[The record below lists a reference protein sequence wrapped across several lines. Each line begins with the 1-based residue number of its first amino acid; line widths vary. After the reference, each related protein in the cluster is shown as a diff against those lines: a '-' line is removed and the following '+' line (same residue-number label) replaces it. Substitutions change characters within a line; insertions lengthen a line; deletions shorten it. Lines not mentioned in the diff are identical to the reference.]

1 MIKLRTVLLCDKI
14 YYLLLLVVLTI
25 SIISISLPRK
35 SIYNGNEKKIIGVIT
50 NIYIDGN
57 SLTINV
63 KAREKLICKYY
74 FRRKLDI
81 ENFSKKYHIGDKI
94 FLEGNLEK
102 PSSQNTEYLF
112 NYRNYLYNK
121 KIFYIFKIDN
131 YKKVSNNRFIYYKI
145 KQLVLKR
152 IDKNPYLQAF
162 ILGDKS
168 YIKSD
173 VLESFQINGISHL
186 FAISGMHV
194 NLLGA
199 ILLRIFLMFGVRE
212 EKRYLFV
219 SIILMFYAILTGLS
233 ASVLRGVLFFILF
246 SINKI
251 FYFYIKNTN
260 IFIIT
265 VSIALLINPF
275 FLYDVSFWYSFSI
288 SLSLLVMGDV
298 INKYNGYFIKLLMTS
313 IISFIVSIPISI
325 YNFYQINFLSII
337 YNLFY
342 VPFVSIIIFPASLIT
357 FIIKPIEPIYNI
369 FTNILETTSA
379 FLVRI
384 DFLTLIFKRVYFI
397 IYIIY
402 FIFIIFL
409 FIGIR
414 VNNKRYFV
422 PIILLLIIH
431 YFCPYFDIGSY
442 IKIIDVGQGDSIL
455 IHSKNSN
462 ILIDTGGITSY
473 NMKQWQKRKN
483 QYSVVKNTTIPLL
496 KSMGIKRIN
505 YLILTHGDFD
515 HAGDTIN
522 LIENFKVDKI
532 YLNQG
537 NFNYLEKKIIT
548 SFKNTYQVKEGQI
561 FYLGDLV
568 LIELNKEFSDEND
581 SSSVFLLIYNDVKVL
596 LTGDASIKSEKYIL
610 DNYDIGKINILK
622 LGHHGSKTSTSNLLL
637 KSTSPDLAL
646 ISCGYNNKFK
656 HPNKE
661 TLKKLNKY
669 RISYL
674 RTDFEGTITIDLNT
688 LKIK

>member
-81 ENFSKKYHIGDKI
+81 ENFSKKYNIGDKI

-145 KQLVLKR
+145 KQLILKR
-152 IDKNPYLQAF
+152 IAKNYYLQAF

-199 ILLRIFLMFGVRE
+199 ILLKIFLMFGVRE

-313 IISFIVSIPISI
+313 IISFVVSIPISI

-369 FTNILETTSA
+369 FTNILETTSV

-402 FIFIIFL
+402 FVFIIFL

-505 YLILTHGDFD
+505 YLILTHGDYD

-656 HPNKE
+656 HPHKE

>member
-81 ENFSKKYHIGDKI
+81 ENFSKKYNIGDKI

-145 KQLVLKR
+145 KQLILKR
-152 IDKNPYLQAF
+152 IAKNYYLQAF

-199 ILLRIFLMFGVRE
+199 ILLKIFLMFGVRE

-369 FTNILETTSA
+369 FTNILETTSV

-402 FIFIIFL
+402 FVFIIFL

-431 YFCPYFDIGSY
+431 YFCPYFDIDSY

-505 YLILTHGDFD
+505 YLILTHGDYD

-656 HPNKE
+656 HPHKE

>member
-145 KQLVLKR
+145 KQLILKR

-199 ILLRIFLMFGVRE
+199 ILLRIFLMLGVRE

-369 FTNILETTSA
+369 FTNILETTSV

-656 HPNKE
+656 HPHKE

-688 LKIK
+688 LKIE

>member
-14 YYLLLLVVLTI
+14 YYLLLLVALTI

-81 ENFSKKYHIGDKI
+81 ENFSKKYNIGDKI

-145 KQLVLKR
+145 KQLILKR
-152 IDKNPYLQAF
+152 IAKNYYLQAF

-199 ILLRIFLMFGVRE
+199 ILLKIFLMFGVRE

-298 INKYNGYFIKLLMTS
+298 INKYNGYFIKLLITS
-313 IISFIVSIPISI
+313 IISFVVSIPISI

-369 FTNILETTSA
+369 FTNILETTSV

-505 YLILTHGDFD
+505 YLILTHGDYD

-656 HPNKE
+656 HPHKE

>member
-57 SLTINV
+57 SLTMNV

-145 KQLVLKR
+145 KQLILER
-152 IDKNPYLQAF
+152 INKNPYLQAF

-233 ASVLRGVLFFILF
+233 AS
-246 SINKI
+246 
-251 FYFYIKNTN
+251 
-260 IFIIT
+260 

-369 FTNILETTSA
+369 FTNILETTSV

>member
-25 SIISISLPRK
+25 SIISISLPIK

-145 KQLVLKR
+145 KQLILKR

-199 ILLRIFLMFGVRE
+199 ILLKIFLRFGVRE

-275 FLYDVSFWYSFSI
+275 FLYDVSFWYSFFI

-298 INKYNGYFIKLLMTS
+298 INKYNGYFTKLLMTS

-369 FTNILETTSA
+369 FTNILETTSV

-402 FIFIIFL
+402 FVFIIFL

-422 PIILLLIIH
+422 PIILLLLMH

-473 NMKQWQKRKN
+473 NMKRWQKRKN

-656 HPNKE
+656 HPHKE

>member
-1 MIKLRTVLLCDKI
+1 MIKLRAVLLCDKI

-145 KQLVLKR
+145 KQLILER
-152 IDKNPYLQAF
+152 INKNPYLQAF

-199 ILLRIFLMFGVRE
+199 ILLKIFLMFGVRE

-313 IISFIVSIPISI
+313 IISFVVSIPISI

-369 FTNILETTSA
+369 FTNILETTSV

-402 FIFIIFL
+402 FVFIIFL

-505 YLILTHGDFD
+505 YLILTHGDYD

>member
-14 YYLLLLVVLTI
+14 YYLLLLVALTI

-145 KQLVLKR
+145 KQLILKR

-199 ILLRIFLMFGVRE
+199 ILLKIFLMFGVRE

-369 FTNILETTSA
+369 LNNILETTSV

-422 PIILLLIIH
+422 PIILLLLIH

-505 YLILTHGDFD
+505 YLILTHGDYD

-674 RTDFEGTITIDLNT
+674 RTDFEGTITIDLN
-688 LKIK
+688 KISI

>member
-14 YYLLLLVVLTI
+14 YYLLLLVALTI

-369 FTNILETTSA
+369 FTNILETTSV

-422 PIILLLIIH
+422 PIILLLLIH

-505 YLILTHGDFD
+505 YLILTHGDYD

>member
-14 YYLLLLVVLTI
+14 YYLLLLVALTI

-145 KQLVLKR
+145 KQLILKR
-152 IDKNPYLQAF
+152 IDKNYYLQAF

-199 ILLRIFLMFGVRE
+199 ILLKIFLMFGVRE

-298 INKYNGYFIKLLMTS
+298 INKYNGYFTKLLMTS

-369 FTNILETTSA
+369 FTNILETTSV

-402 FIFIIFL
+402 FVFIIFL

-422 PIILLLIIH
+422 PIILLLLMH

-473 NMKQWQKRKN
+473 NMKRWQKRKN

-581 SSSVFLLIYNDVKVL
+581 SSSVFLLIYNDVKIL

-656 HPNKE
+656 HPHKE

>member
-145 KQLVLKR
+145 KQLILKR

-194 NLLGA
+194 NLLGV

-298 INKYNGYFIKLLMTS
+298 INKYNGYFFKLLMTS
-313 IISFIVSIPISI
+313 IISFVVSIPISI
-325 YNFYQINFLSII
+325 YNFYQVNFLSII

-369 FTNILETTSA
+369 FTNILETTSV

>member
-81 ENFSKKYHIGDKI
+81 ENFSKKYNIGDKI

-121 KIFYIFKIDN
+121 KIFYIFKIDT

-145 KQLVLKR
+145 KQLILKR

-199 ILLRIFLMFGVRE
+199 ILLKIFLRFGVRE

-369 FTNILETTSA
+369 FTNILETTSV

-402 FIFIIFL
+402 FVFIIFL

-431 YFCPYFDIGSY
+431 YFCPYFDIDSY

-505 YLILTHGDFD
+505 YLILTHGDYD

-656 HPNKE
+656 HPHKE

>member
-14 YYLLLLVVLTI
+14 YYLLLLVALTI

-145 KQLVLKR
+145 KQLILKR

-194 NLLGA
+194 NLLGV
-199 ILLRIFLMFGVRE
+199 ILLKIFFMFGVRE

-251 FYFYIKNTN
+251 FYFYIKNIN

-369 FTNILETTSA
+369 FTNILETTSV

-402 FIFIIFL
+402 FVFIIFL

-431 YFCPYFDIGSY
+431 YFCPCFDIGSY

-505 YLILTHGDFD
+505 YLILTHGDYD

>member
-14 YYLLLLVVLTI
+14 YYLLLLVALAI

-74 FRRKLDI
+74 FRRTLDI

-145 KQLVLKR
+145 KQLILKR
-152 IDKNPYLQAF
+152 IDKNYYLQAF

-199 ILLRIFLMFGVRE
+199 ILLKIFLMFGVRE

-369 FTNILETTSA
+369 FTNILETTSV

-402 FIFIIFL
+402 FVFIIFL

-431 YFCPYFDIGSY
+431 YFCPYFDIDSY

-505 YLILTHGDFD
+505 YLILTHGDYD

>member
-14 YYLLLLVVLTI
+14 YYLLLLVALTI

-81 ENFSKKYHIGDKI
+81 ENFSKKYNIGDKI

-145 KQLVLKR
+145 KQLILKR
-152 IDKNPYLQAF
+152 IAKNYYLQAF

-199 ILLRIFLMFGVRE
+199 ILLKIFLMFGVRE

-298 INKYNGYFIKLLMTS
+298 INKYNGYFIKLLITS
-313 IISFIVSIPISI
+313 IISFVVSIPISI

-369 FTNILETTSA
+369 FTNILETTSV

-402 FIFIIFL
+402 FVFIIFL

-431 YFCPYFDIGSY
+431 YFCPYFDIDSY

-505 YLILTHGDFD
+505 YLILTHGDYD

>member
-14 YYLLLLVVLTI
+14 YYLLLLVALTI

-81 ENFSKKYHIGDKI
+81 ENFSKKYNIGDKI

-145 KQLVLKR
+145 KQLILKR
-152 IDKNPYLQAF
+152 IAKNYYLQAF

-199 ILLRIFLMFGVRE
+199 ILLKIFLMLGVRE

-369 FTNILETTSA
+369 LTNILETTSV

-414 VNNKRYFV
+414 FNNKKYFV

-473 NMKQWQKRKN
+473 NMKRWQKRKN

-505 YLILTHGDFD
+505 YLILTHGDYD

>member
-35 SIYNGNEKKIIGVIT
+35 SVYNGNEKKIIGVIT
-50 NIYIDGN
+50 SIYIDGN
-57 SLTINV
+57 SLTMNV

-81 ENFSKKYHIGDKI
+81 GNFSKKYHIGDKI
-94 FLEGNLEK
+94 SLEGNLEK

-145 KQLVLKR
+145 KQLILKR
-152 IDKNPYLQAF
+152 IDKNYYLQAF

-173 VLESFQINGISHL
+173 VLESFQFNGISHL
-186 FAISGMHV
+186 LAISGMHV

-199 ILLRIFLMFGVRE
+199 ILLKIFLMLGVRE

-313 IISFIVSIPISI
+313 IISFVVSIPISI

-369 FTNILETTSA
+369 FTNILETTSV

-402 FIFIIFL
+402 FVFIIFL

-422 PIILLLIIH
+422 PIILLLLIH

-656 HPNKE
+656 HPHKE

>member
-14 YYLLLLVVLTI
+14 YYLLLLVALTI

-145 KQLVLKR
+145 KQLILKR
-152 IDKNPYLQAF
+152 IDKNYYLQAF

-199 ILLRIFLMFGVRE
+199 ILLKIFLMLGVRE

-313 IISFIVSIPISI
+313 IISFVVSIPISI

-369 FTNILETTSA
+369 FTNILETTSV

-402 FIFIIFL
+402 FVFIIFL

-505 YLILTHGDFD
+505 YLILTHGDYD

>member
-145 KQLVLKR
+145 KQLILKR

-199 ILLRIFLMFGVRE
+199 ILLKIFLMFGVRE

-369 FTNILETTSA
+369 FTNILETTSV

-674 RTDFEGTITIDLNT
+674 RTDFEGTITIDLNS

>member
-14 YYLLLLVVLTI
+14 YYLLLLVALTI

-57 SLTINV
+57 SLTMNV

-145 KQLVLKR
+145 KQLILKR
-152 IDKNPYLQAF
+152 IDKNYYLQAF

-199 ILLRIFLMFGVRE
+199 ILLKIFLMFGVRE

-369 FTNILETTSA
+369 FTNILETTSV

-402 FIFIIFL
+402 FVFIIFL

-422 PIILLLIIH
+422 PIILLLLIH

-505 YLILTHGDFD
+505 YLILTHGDYD